1 MFDVYTMDTCT
12 ILCCN
17 NMTSLI
23 HLFHNSTVC
32 VMNSRVSG
40 KCVYTIHAVFTY
52 ANKCLLHFT
61 RNEELHT
68 HINYNCVHRLTF
80 RCPGNQNLLSTEVE
94 RHLVTLFSADVCTPN
109 SKSSVYTMSLEK
121 IIREY

>member
-1 MFDVYTMDTCT
+1 
-12 ILCCN
+12 
-17 NMTSLI
+17 
-23 HLFHNSTVC
+23 
-32 VMNSRVSG
+32 MNSRVSG

-68 HINYNCVHRLTF
+68 HINYNRLTF
-80 RCPGNQNLLSTEVE
+80 RCAGNQNLLSTEVE
-94 RHLVTLFSADVCTPN
+94 RHLVTLFSADVCTLN

-121 IIREY
+121 KIREY